1 MPNRNDPLINPA
13 DFETIKLKI
22 NLLNFTTK
30 GEIRD
35 GKRSY
40 GTEMKKEKNKS
51 ASGEKL
57 EVRISEFLD
66 DGLILEIPSK
76 TCAENHNIEIQ
87 VTTENAIPEVSFKA
101 TLRVN
106 SIQKA
111 SPTLDI
117 AETTFLQKDEEEW
130 AKFLEVFNQRQNEIK
145 NFFNSVRGFEGL

>member
-1 MPNRNDPLINPA
+1 MPKNIEPLINPA
-13 DFETIKLKI
+13 DFESIKLKI

-40 GTEMKKEKNKS
+40 GTEMKKGKNKS
-51 ASGEKL
+51 LSNEKL
-57 EVRISEFLD
+57 EVRIAEFLD
-66 DGLILEIPSK
+66 DGLILEIPAK

-87 VTTENAIPEVSFKA
+87 VTTENATPEVSFKA
-101 TLRVN
+101 TLRVL

-111 SPTLDI
+111 SASVDL
-117 AETTFLQKDEEEW
+117 AEATFLQKDEEEW
-130 AKFLEVFNQRQNEIK
+130 TKFLEVFNQRQNEIR